1 MKKIAGIQQIGIG
14 VTDVRAAQK
23 WYKEILGYDVVI
35 FDEAAEAN
43 LMVRYTDNKP
53 QKRHAILAYNMKSGG
68 GFEIWQY
75 TSRTPVPPAFKI
87 ELGDLGIFVCKIK
100 SADVEKAYKEFQNKN
115 VNILSEI
122 RNSPAG
128 KPNFFIKDPYDNI
141 FEIEENDGDDWLL
154 NQEKPTGGSSG
165 VIIGVS
171 DIDKSIKFY
180 SSILGYDTVV
190 YDKEGVFDDLSG
202 LAGGQEKYRRVLLKH
217 SNSRTGAFSPL
228 LGNSRVELIQAKTH
242 EVRKIYEN
250 RLWGDLGYIHLCYDI
265 IGMDDLKKECED
277 LAYPFTVDSAN
288 SFDMG
293 EAAGHFSYIEDPDGA
308 LIEFVETH
316 KIPIIKKIGWY
327 LNLKKRGQ
335 TKSLPN
341 WFFKLLA
348 STRKV

>member
-1 MKKIAGIQQIGIG
+1 
-14 VTDVRAAQK
+14 
-23 WYKEILGYDVVI
+23 
-35 FDEAAEAN
+35 
-43 LMVRYTDNKP
+43 
-53 QKRHAILAYNMKSGG
+53 
-68 GFEIWQY
+68 
-75 TSRTPVPPAFKI
+75 
-87 ELGDLGIFVCKIK
+87 LGIFVCKIK
-100 SADVEKAYKEFQNKN
+100 SADVEKAYKEFQNKD

-122 RNSPAG
+122 RNSPEG
-128 KPNFFIKDPYDNI
+128 KPHFFIKDPYNNI

-190 YDKEGVFDDLSG
+190 YDEEGVFDDLSG
-202 LAGGQEKYRRVLLKH
+202 LAGGKEKYRRVLLKH
-217 SNSRTGAFSPL
+217 AKNRTGAFSPL
-228 LGNSRVELIQAKTH
+228 LGNSRVELIQAKTR
-242 EVRKIYEN
+242 EVKKIYEN
-250 RLWGDLGYIHLCYDI
+250 RLWGDLGFIHLCYDI
-265 IGMDDLKKECED
+265 IDMDDLKKECED
-277 LAYPFTVDSAN
+277 FGCPFTVDSAN

-327 LNLKKRGQ
+327 LNLKRRGQ
-335 TKSLPN
+335 TKPLPN

>member
-14 VTDVRAAQK
+14 VSDVHEALK
-23 WYKEILGYDVVI
+23 WYKEVLGYDVVI

-43 LMVRYTDNKP
+43 LMIRYTENKP
-53 QKRHAILAYNMKSGG
+53 QNRHAILAYNFKGGG

-75 TSRTPVPPAFKI
+75 TSRTPVAPAFEI
-87 ELGDLGIFVCKIK
+87 QLGDLGIYACKIK
-100 SADVEKAYKEFQNKN
+100 SPDVEKAYKEFQNKKI
-115 VNILSEI
+115 NIISEV
-122 RNSPAG
+122 RNSPEG
-128 KPNFFIKDPYDNI
+128 KPHFFIKDPYNNI
-141 FEIEENDGDDWLL
+141 FEIEEGSDWLL
-154 NQEKPTGGSSG
+154 DQAKPTGGNSG

-171 DIDKSIKFY
+171 DIEKSIKFY
-180 SSILGYDTVV
+180 STILGYDTVV
-190 YDKEGVFDDLSG
+190 YDKEGVFEDLSG
-202 LAGGQEKYRRVLLKH
+202 LSGSQEKCRRVLLKH
-217 SNSRTGAFSPL
+217 SKNRAGAFSPL
-228 LGNSRVELIQAKTH
+228 LGISRVELIQTSNR

-250 RLWGDLGYIHLCYDI
+250 RLWGDLGFIHLCYDI
-265 IGMDDLKKECED
+265 IGMEELKTQCED
-277 LAYPFTVDSAN
+277 LVCPFTVDSAN

-335 TKSLPN
+335 LKPLPN

-348 STRKV
+348 STRKIK